1 MEIVKD
7 YLLHFSFILFPIFLY
22 QVFWLSKPDLLV
34 PRANRLLVAVFAA
47 SSSLL
52 CTAFPI
58 QELHSVR
65 YGLQLIPIIVCLLYS
80 GTAAGL
86 AAGAASVFFQL
97 IWFEPS
103 ALFFL
108 SLIPF
113 LITIPIQLQTKWPF
127 FSKRK
132 KLLFALLIGCTETA
146 LLTASVF
153 IYSATNIFNFQNPS
167 SVYYEAAVSV
177 FFQVSA
183 LLLCIYLIEI
193 IDENASM
200 RARLIHSEKM
210 AVVSELA
217 ASVAHEVRNP
227 LTVVRGFVQLL
238 FSGEQLQDKSH
249 SGYQKLVLSE
259 LDRAQTIITNY
270 LDMAKQDDYEKEKFD
285 ISLLVKETGSLME
298 SYAHFKSVTVTVRS
312 EPDLY
317 VFGDVKKLKQAFINL
332 IKNSIEA
339 VPSENGRIEVSVQK
353 QEEMILIQITDN
365 GIGMSDEELQKLGKP
380 YYTLKTNGTGLGLTV
395 TFSIIQHHE
404 GSVYFTSG
412 EHSGT
417 TASVRLPAAVH

>member
-1 MEIVKD
+1 
-7 YLLHFSFILFPIFLY
+7 
-22 QVFWLSKPDLLV
+22 
-34 PRANRLLVAVFAA
+34 
-47 SSSLL
+47 
-52 CTAFPI
+52 
-58 QELHSVR
+58 
-65 YGLQLIPIIVCLLYS
+65 
-80 GTAAGL
+80 
-86 AAGAASVFFQL
+86 
-97 IWFEPS
+97 
-103 ALFFL
+103 
-108 SLIPF
+108 
-113 LITIPIQLQTKWPF
+113 
-127 FSKRK
+127 
-132 KLLFALLIGCTETA
+132 
-146 LLTASVF
+146 
-153 IYSATNIFNFQNPS
+153 
-167 SVYYEAAVSV
+167 
-177 FFQVSA
+177 
-183 LLLCIYLIEI
+183 
-193 IDENASM
+193 M

-238 FSGEQLQDKSH
+238 FSGDQLQDKSH
-249 SGYQKLVLSE
+249 AGYQKLVLSE

-298 SYAHFKSVTVTVRS
+298 SYANFKSVTVTVRS

-353 QEEMILIQITDN
+353 QEQMILIQITDN

-417 TASVRLPAAVH
+417 TASVRLPAAVL

>member
-1 MEIVKD
+1 M
-7 YLLHFSFILFPIFLY
+7 
-22 QVFWLSKPDLLV
+22 
-34 PRANRLLVAVFAA
+34 
-47 SSSLL
+47 
-52 CTAFPI
+52 
-58 QELHSVR
+58 
-65 YGLQLIPIIVCLLYS
+65 
-80 GTAAGL
+80 
-86 AAGAASVFFQL
+86 
-97 IWFEPS
+97 
-103 ALFFL
+103 
-108 SLIPF
+108 
-113 LITIPIQLQTKWPF
+113 
-127 FSKRK
+127 
-132 KLLFALLIGCTETA
+132 
-146 LLTASVF
+146 
-153 IYSATNIFNFQNPS
+153 
-167 SVYYEAAVSV
+167 
-177 FFQVSA
+177 
-183 LLLCIYLIEI
+183 IEI

-298 SYAHFKSVTVTVRS
+298 SYANFKSVTVTVRS

-404 GSVYFTSG
+404 GSVCFTSG

>member
-1 MEIVKD
+1 M
-7 YLLHFSFILFPIFLY
+7 
-22 QVFWLSKPDLLV
+22 
-34 PRANRLLVAVFAA
+34 
-47 SSSLL
+47 
-52 CTAFPI
+52 
-58 QELHSVR
+58 
-65 YGLQLIPIIVCLLYS
+65 
-80 GTAAGL
+80 
-86 AAGAASVFFQL
+86 
-97 IWFEPS
+97 
-103 ALFFL
+103 
-108 SLIPF
+108 
-113 LITIPIQLQTKWPF
+113 
-127 FSKRK
+127 
-132 KLLFALLIGCTETA
+132 
-146 LLTASVF
+146 
-153 IYSATNIFNFQNPS
+153 
-167 SVYYEAAVSV
+167 
-177 FFQVSA
+177 
-183 LLLCIYLIEI
+183 
-193 IDENASM
+193 
-200 RARLIHSEKM
+200 
-210 AVVSELA
+210 
-217 ASVAHEVRNP
+217 
-227 LTVVRGFVQLL
+227 
-238 FSGEQLQDKSH
+238 
-249 SGYQKLVLSE
+249 LSE

-298 SYAHFKSVTVTVRS
+298 SYANFKSVTVTVQS